1 MSADETT
8 DTPGWYWWC
17 LHFSICRWN

>member
-8 DTPGWYWWC
+8 DTPDWY
-17 LHFSICRWN
+17 